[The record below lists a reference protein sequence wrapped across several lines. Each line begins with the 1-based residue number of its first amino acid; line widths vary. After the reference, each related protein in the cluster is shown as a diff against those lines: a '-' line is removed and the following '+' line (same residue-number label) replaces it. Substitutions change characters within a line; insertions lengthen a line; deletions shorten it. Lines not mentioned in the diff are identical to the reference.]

1 MVPAGSHPPPEAAA
15 YFASDYFGARLAF
28 LEAAAH
34 AGAQTRAYSVSARG
48 PRGEELFIDSARLGA
63 SKPARL
69 LILTSGVHGIE
80 GFAGSALQRLFLE
93 RHADQWRQAN
103 DGVLLVHALNPY
115 GFAHGRRVNENNVD
129 LNRNAL
135 DHFPGPDNA
144 AYRSLNRWLNPS
156 SLLSRFDDFWPG
168 ALWHSLRLGP
178 SALRQAIAGGQY
190 EFPQGLFYGGSEPEG
205 SLRIFSQL
213 LTAPEFTQV
222 ETIVHLDLH
231 SGLGKFARLHLY
243 VDHAPGSAAFQR
255 WQDSYGTDRV
265 TSSQT
270 TQSGGYPASGV
281 LSDITRR
288 IFAGREVLTATLEA
302 GTCSAVRVLRA
313 LRAENRAQFHDPA
326 AIGRARVALCQA
338 FYPPE
343 NSWRQALVTQGH
355 WLLSR
360 LDTLCAC

>member
-1 MVPAGSHPPPEAAA
+1 MDPAGSLPPPEAAA
-15 YFASDYFGARLAF
+15 YFASDYFAARLAF
-28 LEAAAH
+28 LGSVAR
-34 AGAQTRAYSVSARG
+34 AGAQTRAHSVSARG
-48 PRGEELFIDSARLGA
+48 PRGEALFIDTARLGA
-63 SKPARL
+63 TSPTRL
-69 LILTSGVHGIE
+69 LILTSGVHGVE
-80 GFAGSALQRLFLE
+80 GFAGSALQRLFLD
-93 RHADQWRQAN
+93 RHAGQWRRAN
-103 DGVLLVHALNPY
+103 DGVLLVHALNPH

-135 DHFPGPDNA
+135 DRFPGPDNA

-156 SLLSRFDDFWPG
+156 SSLSRFDDFWPG
-168 ALWHSLRLGP
+168 AVWHSLRLGP

-190 EFPQGLFYGGSEPEG
+190 EFPQGLFYGGRETED
-205 SLRIFSQL
+205 SLRIFLQIL
-213 LTAPEFTQV
+213 AAPDFTQV

-243 VDHAPGSAAFQR
+243 VDHPPGSAAYQR

-302 GTCSAVRVLRA
+302 GTCSAVQVLRA
-313 LRAENRAQFHDPA
+313 LRAENRAQFHDSA
-326 AIGRARVALCQA
+326 AIGRARAALCQA
-338 FYPPE
+338 FYP
-343 NSWRQALVTQGH
+343 SDIVWRQALVTQGR